1 MAPTTRGAVPVRNI
15 VVGVDGSDAAW
26 RALAVAIDVALRYH
40 GAVHACFVWPLTATE
55 KRAGFSA
62 APASSDESDGDEER
76 LRGAV
81 VKALRD
87 AGAEGDFV
95 QREGEI
101 GYELEALASSS
112 DADLIV
118 VGRSRHPTLH
128 LGGVPR
134 QLLGMG
140 RRLVLVVP

>member
-1 MAPTTRGAVPVRNI
+1 MRVKNI
-15 VVGVDGSDAAW
+15 VVGVDGFDAAG
-26 RALAVAIDVALRYH
+26 RALAVAIDVAVRYH
-40 GAVHACFVWPLTATE
+40 GTVHACFVWPLTATE

-62 APASSDESDGDEER
+62 APASCDESNGDEER
-76 LRGAV
+76 LSGTV
-81 VKALRD
+81 VKALGD

-101 GYELEALASSS
+101 ASELEELASSTE
-112 DADLIV
+112 ADLIV
-118 VGRSRHPTLH
+118 VGRSRHPALH

-134 QLLGMG
+134 HLLAMG

>member
-1 MAPTTRGAVPVRNI
+1 
-15 VVGVDGSDAAW
+15 
-26 RALAVAIDVALRYH
+26 VAFCYH

-62 APASSDESDGDEER
+62 APVSPGESDGDEER
-76 LRGAV
+76 LSGAV

-101 GYELEALASSS
+101 GSELEALASSS
-112 DADLIV
+112 DAEMIV

-128 LGGVPR
+128 LGASLAISWAWAGGSYSSCPD
-134 QLLGMG
+134 LGPG
-140 RRLVLVVP
+140 LS